1 MAVNAD
7 THVNASVVM
16 EKEIYEK
23 LKAIAVKNKRS
34 VSKQILYWVE
44 ERIAEESKWFTRLFF
59 PADFP
64 FFIAFLNP
72 LRIFPG
78 VIQQPSI
85 SGDKITR
92 QNYNARLSLISLI
105 LKNE

>member
-34 VSKQILYWVE
+34 VSKQILFWVE
-44 ERIAEESKWFTRLFF
+44 ERITEESK
-59 PADFP
+59 
-64 FFIAFLNP
+64 
-72 LRIFPG
+72 
-78 VIQQPSI
+78 
-85 SGDKITR
+85 
-92 QNYNARLSLISLI
+92 
-105 LKNE
+105 